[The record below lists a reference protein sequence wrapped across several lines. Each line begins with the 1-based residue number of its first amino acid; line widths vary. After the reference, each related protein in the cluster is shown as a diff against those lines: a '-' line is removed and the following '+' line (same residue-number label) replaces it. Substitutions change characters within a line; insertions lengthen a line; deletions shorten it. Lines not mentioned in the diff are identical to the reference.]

1 MRYFLSATIF
11 LAFLLSA
18 LTVSVGE
25 EKDVPDKPGAVVSVA
40 ETLDEL
46 PTWETTWELSESGS
60 SYKSADRELSREQV
74 LQIRETVLGSEHE
87 RPLEGWDVSEERLAP
102 EGTQAGRA
110 GFFSFRVDLG
120 GDPSITLS
128 CENTR
133 ILGYL
138 DEPEM
143 GMIPNWKVRVGD
155 RTWHTR
161 SRKVTNAASLLCPD
175 RGMARHAFYNLDAR
189 FENFESPLRESC
201 QEWSG
206 YSDLNRRLKLTETR
220 EYPTAIHFEFRALRP
235 VTLTHVT
242 WSVHSPKNDDN
253 LSDFV
258 PQKVADRYISMARRH
273 GYYFDPQAGPNPT
286 WDPLLAELEMAEKL
300 VLRHRWIGR
309 LREEGIIERVHL
321 TTIQG
326 LTMKKWPLE
335 EEPDI
340 QLELSGRGWN
350 SEVLISDEGGQAFA
364 PRLGPTMCTAL
375 ALPGY
380 LGRGPEF
387 TPEGFPITY
396 FPDDNGAAALIK
408 PDGSATLLDQW

>member
-1 MRYFLSATIF
+1 MVEI
-11 LAFLLSA
+11 
-18 LTVSVGE
+18 
-25 EKDVPDKPGAVVSVA
+25 
-40 ETLDEL
+40 LDDL
-46 PTWETTWELSESGS
+46 PTWETTWELSGSGNR
-60 SYKSADRELSREQV
+60 YRSADRELSREQV
-74 LQIRETVLGSEHE
+74 LEIRGTVLRSKHAS
-87 RPLEGWDVSEERLAP
+87 PLEGWDVSGDRLAP
-102 EGTQAGRA
+102 ESSNQTGRE
-110 GFFSFRVDLG
+110 GSFSFRVDLG
-120 GDPSITLS
+120 GDPSMTLS

-155 RTWHTR
+155 QTWNTR
-161 SRKVTNAASLLCPD
+161 SRKVTSAASLLCPD
-175 RGMARHAFYNLDAR
+175 RGLARHAFYSLDAR

-206 YSDLNRRLKLTETR
+206 YSDLSRRLKLIETS
-220 EYPTAIHFEFRALRP
+220 EFPPAVVFEFRALGP

-242 WSVHSPKNDDN
+242 WSVHSPKSDNN

-258 PQKVADRYISMARRH
+258 PQKVADRYISLARRH
-273 GYYFDPQAGPNPT
+273 GYYFEPQAGPDPT
-286 WDPLLAELEMAEKL
+286 WDPLLAEIEMAEKL
-300 VLRHRWIGR
+300 VSRHRCIGR

-321 TTIQG
+321 TTIRG
-326 LTMKKWPLE
+326 LRMKEWPLE

-340 QLELSGRGWN
+340 QLELSGRGWS

-387 TPEGFPITY
+387 TPEGYPITY
-396 FPDDNGAAALIK
+396 FPEDSGAAALIK
-408 PDGSATLLDQW
+408 PDGSATLLEQC